1 MYIIYDII
9 TFNDQNAFLLFL
21 NNNIYLCQ
29 LPKEKQMLNLDSKEA
44 ALYHVY
50 ELENNKNIRHYINED
65 EFPENYENNLGENI
79 NYLFRYKSNYISNKF
94 WLLIIIETNFEDFIK
109 FVELEK
115 ENINNYL
122 KELYGHENLE
132 KIILKLISYFQKIM
146 NFDSE
151 YFKIM

>member
-94 WLLIIIETNFEDFIK
+94 
-109 FVELEK
+109 
-115 ENINNYL
+115 
-122 KELYGHENLE
+122 
-132 KIILKLISYFQKIM
+132 
-146 NFDSE
+146 
-151 YFKIM
+151 